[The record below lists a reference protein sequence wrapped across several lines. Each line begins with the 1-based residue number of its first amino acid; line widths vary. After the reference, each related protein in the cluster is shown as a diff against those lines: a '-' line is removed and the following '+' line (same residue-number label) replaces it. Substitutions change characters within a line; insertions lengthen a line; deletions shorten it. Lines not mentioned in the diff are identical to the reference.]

1 MVQDG
6 IMVILKGILYFF
18 CNPVLYF
25 LIAGFFLF
33 GWQRVRRE
41 RRSFGLKVYG
51 VFNSVMVMIVP
62 SLLLGLI
69 GTIILVGVG
78 ISLPVGVIVLIT
90 ACYFLTFCV
99 VQLRFLS
106 PVIAVGLALIIA
118 YFFADFSTPFDFL
131 NRWIADINHASLQ
144 DMGIVLTVVTL
155 LEAVGV
161 LFWGGRQTSPR
172 LITSNRGKKV
182 GAHEAYQ
189 LWIVPVFIL
198 IPTATSGV
206 DAISWWPFSAG
217 HSFGLCLLPLGI
229 GFQQLIS
236 HSLPLPAIR
245 QSGRWLLGT
254 TILIA
259 LFIGISFFYFRD
271 ECLLVA
277 AAIAVLSRIGFV
289 LWHYRVHHAYS
300 FFFTNK
306 GNGLMVVGIIPN
318 SPADYMNVKIGE
330 IVDKVNGRSVRAEED
345 FYHALQINAAY
356 CKLDI
361 LDYGGEVRFAKA
373 PVYENDLHNIGFL
386 FLEPS
391 RRVVEKVK

>member
-6 IMVILKGILYFF
+6 IIVILKGILYFV

-51 VFNSVMVMIVP
+51 VFNSVMVTIVP
-62 SLLLGLI
+62 SLLIGLI
-69 GTIILVGVG
+69 GTIILVGAG
-78 ISLPVGVIVLIT
+78 ISLPFGVIALIT
-90 ACYFLTFCV
+90 ACYFLTFCT

-106 PVIAVGLALIIA
+106 PMIAVGLTMIIA
-118 YFFADFSTPFDFL
+118 YFLSDFSTPFDLL
-131 NRWIADINHASLQ
+131 NRWISDINRASLR
-144 DMGIVLTVVTL
+144 DIGIMLTVVTL

-161 LFWGGRQTSPR
+161 LIWGGRQTSPR
-172 LITSNRGKKV
+172 LITSSRGKKV
-182 GAHEAYQ
+182 GAHEASQ
-189 LWIVPVFIL
+189 LWIAPIFIL
-198 IPTATSGV
+198 IPMSTGGV
-206 DAISWWPFSAG
+206 DAMSWWPFSAG

-254 TILIA
+254 AILIA
-259 LFIGISFFYFRD
+259 MLTGVSFFYFRD
-271 ECLLVA
+271 GCLLVA
-277 AAIAVLSRIGFV
+277 AAIAVLSRISFV

-330 IVDKVNGRSVRAEED
+330 VVDKANGRSVRTEED
-345 FYHALQINAAY
+345 FYRALQINAAY

-361 LDYGGEVRFAKA
+361 LNYEEEIRFVKA
-373 PVYENDLHNIGFL
+373 PVYENDFHNIGFL

-391 RRVVEKVK
+391 RRVVEKAK

>member
-1 MVQDG
+1 MVHDS
-6 IMVILKGILYFF
+6 IIVILKGILYFF

-51 VFNSVMVMIVP
+51 VFNSVMAMVVP
-62 SLLLGLI
+62 SLLMGLI

-78 ISLPVGVIVLIT
+78 IALPIGIIALIT
-90 ACYFLTFCV
+90 ICYFLTFCT

-106 PVIAVGLALIIA
+106 PIIAVGLTLIIA
-118 YFFADFSTPFDFL
+118 YFLPDFSTPIGFL
-131 NRWIADINHASLQ
+131 NQWLADIRNASLR
-144 DMGIVLTVVTL
+144 DIGIVLTLVTL
-155 LEAVGV
+155 LEAVSV
-161 LFWGGRQTSPR
+161 LIWGGRQTSPR
-172 LITSNRGKKV
+172 LINSNRGKKV

-189 LWIVPVFIL
+189 LWIAPIFLL
-198 IPTATSGV
+198 IPATNGF
-206 DAISWWPFSAG
+206 DAISWWPFSSG
-217 HSFGLCLLPLGI
+217 QSFGLYLLPMGI

-254 TILIA
+254 AILV
-259 LFIGISFFYFRD
+259 GILTGVSFFYFTNG
-271 ECLLVA
+271 CLLAA
-277 AAIAVLSRIGFV
+277 AAIAVLSRLALI
-289 LWHYRVHHAYS
+289 LRHYRAHHVYP

-318 SPADYMNVKIGE
+318 SPADHMNIKIGE
-330 IVDKVNGRSVRAEED
+330 IVDKANGRQVRSEEE
-345 FYHALQINAAY
+345 FYQALQINAAY

-361 LDYGGEVRFAKA
+361 LNYEEEVRFVKG
-373 PVYENDLHNIGFL
+373 PVYENDFHNIGFL

-391 RRVVEKVK
+391 RRVMEKAK